1 MSLVHCSCYHIQ
13 LKFVQLGLFLVLKL
27 DKLEPFNFNEYE
39 LLPTPQVYLLFLMT
53 MAIFLSVFSK
63 FKSYLS

>member
-1 MSLVHCSCYHIQ
+1 MSLVHCSCYHVQ
-13 LKFVQLGLFLVLKL
+13 LKFVQLDLFLALKL
-27 DKLEPFNFNEYE
+27 DKLEPFNEYE